1 MALKIDD
8 SGTIYL
14 YQGDTGEIVING
26 IPDDQNYKVYFA
38 VQDMKRNPIGK
49 EIELNSLGNSSV
61 AIYLNASLTNELTVP
76 TNKKYETYQYGV
88 KICTPGTLNED
99 TLFIS
104 DGDFGTVNT
113 MYVYPR
119 KVEGVTHV

>member
-38 VQDMKRNPIGK
+38 VQDMMRNPIGK